1 MDSRDPLR
9 PLPETQAALDEL
21 NDLSDPDVAHLLE
34 DLGRRVSDIAPD
46 VVGLSVGLVKDGPTF
61 TLVSTDSRL
70 AALDATQSLDGGPCV
85 EVADAGI
92 PMKATMSDPLDE
104 DRWSLFSRA
113 GGLVGVASTL
123 SLPIYRG
130 GGVVGG
136 LNLYASTETAF
147 EGRHEQLA
155 ALLVLQP
162 HLWRCA
168 PGRVVTSSGT
178 GLVATPPARP
188 VQDRGCLGRLVP
200 DEGGEQPSNLGHGER
215 DQLLD
220 RAGSPLSVAEP
231 PVKTF
236 GWGVSSTG
244 HHGV

>member
-46 VVGLSVGLVKDGPTF
+46 VVGLSVGLVKDGLTF

-70 AALDATQSLDGGPCV
+70 AALDATQYLDGGPCV
-85 EVADAGI
+85 EAADAGI

-104 DRWSLFSRA
+104 DRWYLFSRA

-147 EGRHEQLA
+147 EGRHEELA
-155 ALLVLQP
+155 ALLGARAAEAVTNADLSFSTR
-162 HLWRCA
+162 LDAVAA
-168 PGRVVTSSGT
+168 PGR
-178 GLVATPPARP
+178 L
-188 VQDRGCLGRLVP
+188 QDRAQIETAVGLIAAQRDLSV
-200 DEGGEQPSNLGHGER
+200 DEAHRHLIEAAA
-215 DQLLD
+215 
-220 RAGSPLSVAEP
+220 RAGVSETVVARVIVQIHTQP
-231 PVKTF
+231 GPD
-236 GWGVSSTG
+236 
-244 HHGV
+244 